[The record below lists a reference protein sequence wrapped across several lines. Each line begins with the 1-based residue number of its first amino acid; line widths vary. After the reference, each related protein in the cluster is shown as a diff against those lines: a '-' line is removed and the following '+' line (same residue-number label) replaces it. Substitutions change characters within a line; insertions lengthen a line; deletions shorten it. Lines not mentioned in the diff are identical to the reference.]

1 MTNIFTYGTL
11 MFEEIWSQVVTGE
24 YRRFPAILDGYDRK
38 MARDEEYPVLYPHAP
53 SSQVEGFVYL
63 DVSDA
68 DLEKLDYF
76 EGEYYFR
83 KSEDVLVL
91 ESGKMPA
98 AVYVL
103 KEEYYS
109 IISNKNW
116 DPDYFKTQGIDLFKN
131 KYDGFNQ

>member
-11 MFEEIWSQVVTGE
+11 MFEEIWSQVVTEE

-38 MARDEEYPVLYPHAP
+38 MARDEEYPVLYPHTP

-76 EGEYYFR
+76 EGDYYFR

>member
-38 MARDEEYPVLYPHAP
+38 MARDEEYPVLYPHTP

-116 DPDYFKTQGIDLFKN
+116 DPDYFKAQGIDLFKN
-131 KYDGFNQ
+131 KDDGFNQ

>member
-38 MARDEEYPVLYPHAP
+38 MARDEEYPVLYPHTP

-68 DLEKLDYF
+68 DLAKLDYF
-76 EGEYYFR
+76 KGDYYFR

-91 ESGKMPA
+91 ESGKMVA

-116 DPDYFKTQGIDLFKN
+116 DPDYFKAQGIDLFKN

>member
-11 MFEEIWSQVVTGE
+11 MFEEIWLQVVTGE
-24 YRRFPAILDGYDRK
+24 YRKFRAILDGYDRK
-38 MARDEEYPVLYPHAP
+38 MARNEEYPVLYPHAP

-76 EGEYYFR
+76 EGDYYFR

-91 ESGKMPA
+91 ESGKMVA

-109 IISNKNW
+109 IISHKNW
-116 DPDYFKTQGIDLFKN
+116 DPDYFKTQEIDLFKN
-131 KYDGFNQ
+131 KYDGFSQ